1 MDGSRDEVM
10 RFMPKVISE
19 FRIPDERTQASKM
32 QDWAVN
38 LAWDGAPVVEHVHS
52 EACNLREADRTRR
65 RSMNPPVHVSRHS
78 TSVARVNDGSAGGS
92 ARSHNDD

>member
-10 RFMPKVISE
+10 RFMLQVISE

-32 QDWAVN
+32 QDLAVN
-38 LAWDGAPVVEHVHS
+38 LAWDGAEHVHS

-65 RSMNPPVHVSRHS
+65 RSMTLPAHVSRHS